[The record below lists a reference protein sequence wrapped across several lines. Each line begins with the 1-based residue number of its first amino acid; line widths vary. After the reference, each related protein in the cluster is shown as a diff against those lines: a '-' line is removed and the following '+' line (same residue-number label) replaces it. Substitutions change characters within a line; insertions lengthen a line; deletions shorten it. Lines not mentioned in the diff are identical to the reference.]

1 MSNTARIG
9 FGAILT
15 DKGTGGS
22 GTDKIGNVTDLN
34 IGGISL
40 ATVDATHYESA
51 DAYQEFIAGLIDAG
65 EVTATVQAQP
75 AASGSADNWHFLYD
89 ALNARV
95 LRTYELAFPN
105 GAKFTFTAFVTNLG
119 IPVPLADKITTTVT
133 FKISGKPV
141 LANS

>member
-9 FGAILT
+9 YGAILT

-40 ATVDATHYESA
+40 ATVDATHYESP
-51 DAYQEFIAGLIDAG
+51 DAYLEFIAGLIDAG
-65 EVTATVQAQP
+65 EVTATLQSQP
-75 AASGSADNWHFLYD
+75 AASGDADEWHMIYD

-105 GAKFTFTAFVTNLG
+105 GATFTFTAFVTNLG